1 MRWLRQNL
9 KELLCLKDYKL
20 LHLNKDLFSIRSIS
34 KISSACSRPKLYE
47 YYINSFECLDCLSLQ
62 NHKITKFIIKY
73 LHTSLLDSTLYISD
87 YHHWSKGLNIWAS
100 RASWRWLGI
109 YLDIKHEPTFV
120 IRALIFF
127 DMDHVVDDIIRWWSR

>member
-1 MRWLRQNL
+1 MRWLRRNL
-9 KELLCLKDYKL
+9 KELLCLEDYKL

-34 KISSACSRPKLYE
+34 KISSAWSTRKSYE
-47 YYINSFECLDCLSLQ
+47 YYKNSFCYFSLQ
-62 NHKITKFIIKY
+62 NNKVYNKIYIHIILRY
-73 LHTSLLDSTLYISD
+73 HSIFLN
-87 YHHWSKGLNIWAS
+87 YHHWAKGLNIWAS

>member
-9 KELLCLKDYKL
+9 IELLCLKDYKL
-20 LHLNKDLFSIRSIS
+20 LHLSKDLFSIRSIL
-34 KISSACSRPKLYE
+34 KISLLEAGPNYMNIMIIVCDSLINHIVHNQI
-47 YYINSFECLDCLSLQ
+47 YIHIIGR
-62 NHKITKFIIKY
+62 NHSIFF
-73 LHTSLLDSTLYISD
+73 D
-87 YHHWSKGLNIWAS
+87 YHHWAKGLNIWAS

-127 DMDHVVDDIIRWWSR
+127 DMDHVVDDILRWWSR